1 MKLYVQHVLQLFSM
15 AFVAAFVAISINAK
29 DKKDD
34 YASSQKLS
42 KDHTKS
48 FEIGVRHNKD
58 P

>member
-1 MKLYVQHVLQLFSM
+1 M

-34 YASSQKLS
+34 YASSQKFS

-58 P
+58 PWKQKTETIKAI